1 MRTAT
6 ITRETKETQIYLTLD
21 LDGSGRSE
29 IDTNIGFLDHMLTLL
44 AFHSDFDI
52 KLTAHGDHEN
62 SGMDPHHLI
71 EDVAIS
77 LGKMYQ

>member
-29 IDTNIGFLDHMLTLL
+29 IDTNIGFLDHMFFIAILILNSLL
-44 AFHSDFDI
+44 MATMKI
-52 KLTAHGDHEN
+52 
-62 SGMDPHHLI
+62 
-71 EDVAIS
+71 
-77 LGKMYQ
+77 

>member
-29 IDTNIGFLDHMLTLL
+29 ID
-44 AFHSDFDI
+44 
-52 KLTAHGDHEN
+52 
-62 SGMDPHHLI
+62 
-71 EDVAIS
+71 
-77 LGKMYQ
+77 